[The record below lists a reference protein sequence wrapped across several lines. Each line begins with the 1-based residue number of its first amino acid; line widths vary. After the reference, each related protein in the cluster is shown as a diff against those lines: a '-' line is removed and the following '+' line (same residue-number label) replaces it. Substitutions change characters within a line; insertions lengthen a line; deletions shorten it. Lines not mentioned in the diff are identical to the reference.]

1 MQIPTLALLLALSF
15 NVHAAG
21 GHNHGV
27 GKLDVSVDGEQLTL
41 ELELPLDS
49 AVGFERAPKND
60 KERAALADAE
70 RLLKDAATLFVPT
83 PAAACTIDSVAVE
96 MPHAGKP
103 SESHEHAD
111 IDARYV
117 FRCANPAMLKSVETA
132 LFKHFKRLYRIEAR
146 RATPASQG
154 SARLSA
160 KQAVMTW

>member
-1 MQIPTLALLLALSF
+1 MKIPTLALLLALSF

-70 RLLKDAATLFVPT
+70 RLLKDAATLFAPT
-83 PAAACTIDSVAVE
+83 PAAACAIATVTVG
-96 MPHAGKP
+96 MPHTGKA
-103 SESHEHAD
+103 SEGDGHAD

-117 FRCANPAMLKSVETA
+117 FRCATPALLKSVETS

-146 RATPASQG
+146 RAMPAGQG
-154 SARLSA
+154 AARLSA
-160 KQAVMTW
+160 KQAVIAW

>member
-83 PAAACTIDSVAVE
+83 PAADCAIASVTVE
-96 MPHAGKP
+96 VPYTGKP
-103 SESHEHAD
+103 SEGDGHAD
-111 IDARYV
+111 IDAHYV
-117 FRCANPAMLKSVETA
+117 FRCATPTLLKSVETG
-132 LFKHFKRLYRIEAR
+132 LFKQLKRLYRIEAR
-146 RATPASQG
+146 RTTPSGQG
-154 SARLSA
+154 AARLSA
-160 KQAVMTW
+160 KQAVIAW